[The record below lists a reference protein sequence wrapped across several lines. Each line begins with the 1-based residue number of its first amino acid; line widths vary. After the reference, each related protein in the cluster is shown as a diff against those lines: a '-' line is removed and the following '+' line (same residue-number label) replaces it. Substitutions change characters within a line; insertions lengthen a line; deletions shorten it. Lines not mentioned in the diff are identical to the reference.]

1 MTSTLFK
8 INSLLKGIGYL
19 VLYIILPSLISIPFL
34 FIKKYLP
41 NHSIITTIL
50 NIIPLLLTTIIF
62 ILLSKETLKNNI
74 KSFTKKELITGLL
87 HWLIGLS
94 IMIISSII
102 ISYFDIPLP
111 LNEQLNR
118 EQLNNQL
125 VYQIT
130 SSVLLVP
137 IIEEIIFRLSTKDL
151 SSNKHIYAIT
161 TGLLFAIL
169 HLPDALLNPILLF
182 HLFPISAIGIAF
194 GYAYKKTNNILTTI
208 IPHSL
213 HNLISILKLIILGG

>member
-8 INSLLKGIGYL
+8 LNSLLKGIGYL

-41 NHSIITTIL
+41 NHSIINTIFNL
-50 NIIPLLLTTIIF
+50 IPFIITTIIF
-62 ILLSKETLKNNI
+62 LFLSRNTIKDNI
-74 KSFTKKELITGLL
+74 KTFTKKELITGLIY
-87 HWLIGLS
+87 WLIGLS
-94 IMIISSII
+94 IMLISSMI

-125 VYQIT
+125 TYQII
-130 SSVLLVP
+130 SSVLLAP

-169 HLPDALLNPILLF
+169 HLPDALLNPILLL
-182 HLFPISAIGIAF
+182 HLIPISAVGIAF

-213 HNLISILKLIILGG
+213 HNLISILKLIIIGG